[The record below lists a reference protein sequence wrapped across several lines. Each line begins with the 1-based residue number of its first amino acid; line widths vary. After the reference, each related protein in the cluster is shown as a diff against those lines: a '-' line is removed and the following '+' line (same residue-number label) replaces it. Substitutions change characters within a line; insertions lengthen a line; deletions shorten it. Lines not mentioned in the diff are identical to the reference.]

1 MLIVSSTQRSASRAR
16 TWWNLG
22 VSTRSR
28 PLETAQNLLEALPA
42 ATDLITRVPHPA
54 GGTGP
59 IGRAVTC
66 VAVPEQVAV
75 GLDRQHLAIA
85 DAQNLSEALPAA
97 TDLITRVP
105 HPAGGTGPIG
115 RAVACGA
122 VAEQVAVGLDRQ
134 HLAIADAQNLS
145 EALPAA
151 TDLITRVPHPA
162 GGTGPIG
169 RAITCIAVPEQV
181 AVGLDRQH

>member
-16 TWWNLG
+16 TWRNLG

-28 PLETAQNLLEALPA
+28 RLETAQNLAEALPA

-75 GLDRQHLAIA
+75 GLDRQHHACHC
-85 DAQNLSEALPAA
+85 LPPRRE
-97 TDLITRVP
+97 L
-105 HPAGGTGPIG
+105 
-115 RAVACGA
+115 GA
-122 VAEQVAVGLDRQ
+122 R
-134 HLAIADAQNLS
+134 
-145 EALPAA
+145 
-151 TDLITRVPHPA
+151 R
-162 GGTGPIG
+162 
-169 RAITCIAVPEQV
+169 C
-181 AVGLDRQH
+181 